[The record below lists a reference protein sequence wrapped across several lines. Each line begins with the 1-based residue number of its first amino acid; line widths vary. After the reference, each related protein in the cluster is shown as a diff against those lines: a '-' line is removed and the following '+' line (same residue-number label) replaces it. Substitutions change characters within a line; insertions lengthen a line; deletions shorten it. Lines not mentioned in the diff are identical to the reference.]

1 MKNTLLGL
9 LCGLFSTCALAQGA
23 TFSITVGMAV
33 LCLDDVEPGFFY
45 NYMNKT
51 SRPFKREKGA
61 YWFKTTEPLFG
72 APLTEVFVSD
82 GSSPHSFV
90 GAVSS
95 LPPDQLAEAMATGAP
110 AGGNFKKT
118 EPRNKYSSLMSLAGS
133 EIVFQGKNGK
143 IYCRRDR
150 ARLSD

>member
-1 MKNTLLGL
+1 MQELGL
-9 LCGLFSTCALAQGA
+9 ALAEVHA
-23 TFSITVGMAV
+23 
-33 LCLDDVEPGFFY
+33 D
-45 NYMNKT
+45 
-51 SRPFKREKGA
+51 
-61 YWFKTTEPLFG
+61 
-72 APLTEVFVSD
+72 EVFVSD

-118 EPRNKYSSLMSLAGS
+118 NPRDKYSSFVSLAGS